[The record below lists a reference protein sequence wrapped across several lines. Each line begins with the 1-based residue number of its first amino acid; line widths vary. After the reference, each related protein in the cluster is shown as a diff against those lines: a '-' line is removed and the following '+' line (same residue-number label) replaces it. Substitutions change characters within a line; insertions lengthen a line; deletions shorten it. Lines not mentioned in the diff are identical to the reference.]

1 MTHRGPIRE
10 VFVSVDVETAGP
22 NPGLYS
28 LLSIGACLVAE
39 PERTFYVELQPVN
52 SNAEKEALAV
62 HGLSLEK
69 LRVAGVPPA
78 DAMAQFEAWL
88 AREIPPP
95 VRPLFVAF
103 NAPFDWMFVHDYFHR
118 FLGRNPF
125 GHNAIDIKAYY
136 MGLSGS
142 SWAETGLDKLLPR
155 YVGPAKLTHNALD
168 DAKDQAAIFRVLL
181 EEAATRRLP
190 ADSA

>member
-1 MTHRGPIRE
+1 MISPAPIRE
-10 VFVSVDVETAGP
+10 VYVSVDVETAGP

-39 PERTFYVELQPVN
+39 PARTFYVELQPVN

-69 LRVAGVPPA
+69 LRATGVPPA
-78 DAMAQFEAWL
+78 DAMAEFEAWL

-103 NAPFDWMFVHDYFHR
+103 NAPFDWMFVNDYFHR

-136 MGLSGS
+136 MGLSAS
-142 SWAETGLDKLLPR
+142 SWADTSLDKLLAR
-155 YVGPAKLTHNALD
+155 YVGPASLTHNALD
-168 DAKDQAAIFRVLL
+168 DAKDQAAVFGALL
-181 EEAATRRLP
+181 EEAAARRLP
-190 ADSA
+190 AE

>member
-1 MTHRGPIRE
+1 
-10 VFVSVDVETAGP
+10 VSVDVETAGP

>member
-1 MTHRGPIRE
+1 MMPLAPLRE
-10 VFVSVDVETAGP
+10 VYVSVDVETAGP

-39 PERTFYVELQPVN
+39 PERTFYLELQPVN
-52 SNAEKEALAV
+52 SNIEKEALAV
-62 HGLSLEK
+62 HGLSLEN
-69 LRVAGVPPA
+69 LRVTGVPPA

-88 AREIPPP
+88 AREIAPP

-103 NAPFDWMFVHDYFHR
+103 NAPFDWMFVNDYFHR

-142 SWAETGLDKLLPR
+142 SWADTNLDKLLAR
-155 YVGPAKLTHNALD
+155 YTGSAKLTHNALD
-168 DAKDQAAIFRVLL
+168 DAMDQAAIFRTLL
-181 EEAATRRLP
+181 EEAARRRFP
-190 ADSA
+190 AE